1 MLVSA
6 SPHLGRCRRGG
17 GSFAIQITRE
27 SANPKPEAPRA
38 IFHLHTMLL
47 IAALPTKAKRD
58 E

>member
-1 MLVSA
+1 MRRPL

-38 IFHLHTMLL
+38 RFHLHTMLL
-47 IAALPTKAKRD
+47 IALPAKAGR
-58 E
+58 EE